1 MLHRTDIVWKVFGID
16 KAAEE
21 GRDPTFFLCLHLE
34 QIVEDSYKPYGY
46 LAFSIAH
53 EENTVTESHMT
64 CVLLR
69 SQPYVSDGN

>member
-16 KAAEE
+16 KAAE
-21 GRDPTFFLCLHLE
+21 GHDPTFFERPHLE

-46 LAFSIAH
+46 LAFSFAH
-53 EENTVTESHMT
+53 EEQTVTGSHMT